1 MTGELFPSVNLLP
14 HDGEAVNHGAIYD
27 GPKAKLL
34 FGRLLHEIPW
44 APDVIRM
51 FGKVITTAR
60 KVAWMGDAGLDYTY
74 SGKTKSPLPWTD
86 LVLELKRKV
95 EEETGESFN
104 SCLLNLYHSG
114 EEGMSWHQDNES
126 SIVEDSMIACLS
138 FGAARRFHFKHLET
152 RERITTELD
161 SGSLLT
167 MSGPIQRFW
176 QHALPKSKKVSEA
189 RISLTFRKMKGG

>member
-1 MTGELFPSVNLLP
+1 
-14 HDGEAVNHGAIYD
+14 
-27 GPKAKLL
+27 
-34 FGRLLHEIPW
+34 
-44 APDVIRM
+44 
-51 FGKVITTAR
+51 
-60 KVAWMGDAGLDYTY
+60 
-74 SGKTKSPLPWTD
+74 
-86 LVLELKRKV
+86 
-95 EEETGESFN
+95 
-104 SCLLNLYHSG
+104 
-114 EEGMSWHQDNES
+114 MSWHQDNES